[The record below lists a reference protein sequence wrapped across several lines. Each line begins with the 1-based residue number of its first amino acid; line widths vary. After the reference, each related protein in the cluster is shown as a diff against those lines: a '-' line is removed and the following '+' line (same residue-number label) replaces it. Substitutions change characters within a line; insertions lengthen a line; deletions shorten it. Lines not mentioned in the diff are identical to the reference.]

1 MTGLSSISQMYEY
14 SLVSYLI
21 VFNNS
26 LRDAKKDPVLETR
39 LRAII
44 DKLTLNVYE
53 YTCLGIFEVHKL
65 MFSFHMTI
73 MIIEEELYLNRQELN
88 FFLKGNQSLSDVEKP
103 KPYKWIP
110 EQGWKD
116 IQQLVTIGPE
126 YKNLIDDLESNE
138 KSWKQWYD
146 FERPESEELPE
157 GYNKLT
163 PFQILLIL
171 RVFRADRVVNGMKKF
186 IIDAHKNDKFVQP
199 PTVNYE
205 KIFKASSEKS
215 PIVFILSP
223 GADPLSD
230 VQKLA
235 DDEGF
240 SGNKFKYLSLGQG
253 MEKEA
258 NIYLSTSSNR
268 GHWLMLQNCHLLTTW
283 LKDHLEKFLE
293 TLSRPNKDFRLWL
306 TTQPTD
312 AFPLGILQKALKVVT
327 EPPDGLKLNMRSTL
341 SKLSE
346 DQLN

>member
-1 MTGLSSISQMYEY
+1 
-14 SLVSYLI
+14 
-21 VFNNS
+21 
-26 LRDAKKDPVLETR
+26 
-39 LRAII
+39 
-44 DKLTLNVYE
+44 
-53 YTCLGIFEVHKL
+53 
-65 MFSFHMTI
+65 MTI

-171 RVFRADRVVNGMKKF
+171 RVFRADRVVNGMKNF